1 MRVLP
6 HGGAQRGQPDG
17 HHGGR
22 GGEDDGELSLVLQ
35 LLPFDPDG
43 GEGGGGGG
51 GGTHLGTVHG
61 QLLQVIRDLTLV
73 D

>member
-17 HHGGR
+17 YNGGR
-22 GGEDDGELSLVLQ
+22 GGEDDGELSWYCNHFT
-35 LLPFDPDG
+35 PAMSCDPDG

-61 QLLQVIRDLTLV
+61 QLLQVI
-73 D
+73 

>member
-17 HHGGR
+17 HNGGR

-35 LLPFDPDG
+35 PFYSCHVIQMVG
-43 GEGGGGGG
+43 RGEEGEGEG
-51 GGTHLGTVHG
+51 
-61 QLLQVIRDLTLV
+61 LTLAQFMGSYYR
-73 D
+73 